1 MGRDASCSPVLVSL
15 LSRFCSSAFH
25 PPSSPLLDFDV
36 SVVFSVP
43 VSDVLLF
50 GRSSSCMV
58 PRVDI
63 LCLFWSILMLLII
76 IGTGV
81 CAFSSSFTPCTAC
94 LFLLQM
100 EHSHSSGSSV
110 IFS

>member
-25 PPSSPLLDFDV
+25 PPSSPLLDFNV

-50 GRSSSCMV
+50 GRSSSCIV

-63 LCLFWSILMLLII
+63 LCLFWSILMLLIV
-76 IGTGV
+76 IGAGV
-81 CAFSSSFTPCTAC
+81 CVFSGSVAPCIAP

-100 EHSHSSGSSV
+100 EHSHSSGSSPV
-110 IFS
+110 FS